1 MKKKRKLL
9 TIKVPGHWVIPDVPG
24 KRAYYVPPYEYTR
37 ESTKGKKR
45 EPTKGKKREP
55 TKGKKREPTKG
66 KKREPTKGKKRE
78 PTPPE
83 GYVLDKHY
91 EIIEREGR
99 VVYTYKIEAL
109 VEYQGRYLMEFSMDK
124 ALRGQRA
131 IEYYHT
137 HFEPTIEAATADL
150 HEQMLYLQAL
160 GHIVKFLSID
170 LYRVAGEGPITQ
182 QNWTLLKSYDDI
194 GDVPKE

>member
-9 TIKVPGHWVIPDVPG
+9 RIKVPGHWVIPDTPG

-45 EPTKGKKREP
+45 IPTKGKKRIPTPRKP
-55 TKGKKREPTKG
+55 TKGKKRIPTKG
-66 KKREPTKGKKRE
+66 KKRI

-91 EIIEREGR
+91 ESVEREGR

-109 VEYQGRYLMEFSMDK
+109 VEYQGRYLMEFSMDR